1 MMSFLRNRIV
11 LAAALVAVALALVP
25 ASAQAACNGGAC
37 PITGG
42 SFRTVVG
49 GGFVIPQLTPLAGL
63 PNTPVFGATIAPT
76 GQQLGFG
83 HTVNGFVIP
92 KAGAQVTIPSGMGA
106 PFSIA
111 IQPGQ
116 LTYGSA
122 AATVLS
128 RVNCPICPPWG
139 QYATPKLVQV
149 PLFQFAPTFLGV
161 STNIGQSFPGR
172 AVAYPTEASPAQ
184 QTQTIGGPVLLKQN
198 GRGGA
203 QNLTH
208 CPGAL
213 VPDPM
218 TANWQG
224 GCIGF
229 TPSTSLGG
237 TGVQVTPALVKYVGT
252 VNQFGGPATQ
262 RQVRRAGT
270 QTNPNLGGALTNEW
284 IGRINFNRQAPNSYT
299 VSDFLVDNPTPMSTT
314 GSLTQIG
321 GTPLTVKTYETQPQD
336 LIEVAAW
343 GADFGVVVQRLGGA
357 AGDIVQGRI
366 KPDGSPFNTA
376 SQVLRTSNC
385 CQKYTD
391 MTTGGA
397 TVPTFPT
404 PTFTP
409 GANDGTGL
417 GRQATSTTWAG
428 PMTTGQVIVQ
438 AFSAMG
444 TVPLSTWTN
453 TGNDQRTVGG
463 QGMVNLVSGSMS
475 KRTSAGFSSAGTE
488 RTMLTLQLPEP
499 SMALGL
505 IAGVTALVGV
515 SRRRIR

>member
-1 MMSFLRNRIV
+1 MSFLRNRIV
-11 LAAALVAVALALVP
+11 FTATMIAVALALVP

-42 SFRTVVG
+42 SLRTVIG

-63 PNTPVFGATIAPT
+63 PNSPVFGDTIAPT
-76 GQQLGFG
+76 GMQMGFG
-83 HTVNGFVIP
+83 HTANGFIIP
-92 KAGAQVTIPSGMGA
+92 KAGAQVTIPSGQAGA

-116 LTYGSA
+116 LTYGDA
-122 AATVLS
+122 TATVLS
-128 RVNCPICPPWG
+128 RVNCTICPPWG

-149 PLFQFAPTFLGV
+149 PLFLFAPTFLGV

-172 AVAYPTEASPAQ
+172 AVAYPTESPPSQ

-198 GRGGA
+198 GRVGA
-203 QNLTH
+203 QNVTH
-208 CPGAL
+208 CAGAF

-229 TPSTSLGG
+229 TPTTGG
-237 TGVQVTPALVKYVGT
+237 GATGVQVTPALVKYVGT

-262 RQVRRAGT
+262 RQVRREGT
-270 QTNPNLGGALTNEW
+270 KTNPNLGGALTNGW
-284 IGRINFNRQAPNSYT
+284 LGIIRFNRQAPNSYT
-299 VSDFLVDNPTPMSTT
+299 VSDFLVPNPTLMSTT
-314 GSLTQIG
+314 GSRTQIP
-321 GTPLTVKTYETQPQD
+321 GTKLTPKTYETQPQD

-357 AGDIVQGRI
+357 AGDVVQGRI
-366 KPDGSPFNTA
+366 KTNGSPFDPATQVIRTTGCCTA
-376 SQVLRTSNC
+376 SGP
-385 CQKYTD
+385 
-391 MTTGGA
+391 GGN
-397 TVPTFPT
+397 PQ
-404 PTFTP
+404 
-409 GANDGTGL
+409 DGTGL

-428 PMTTGQVIVQ
+428 PMTTGQVVVQ
-438 AFSAMG
+438 AFSAMAE
-444 TVPLSTWTN
+444 TALSTWTN

-463 QGMVNLVSGSMS
+463 QGMVNLVSGSIS
-475 KRTSAGFSSAGTE
+475 KRTSGGFSSAGTE

-515 SRRRIR
+515 SRRRIQ

>member
-1 MMSFLRNRIV
+1 
-11 LAAALVAVALALVP
+11 
-25 ASAQAACNGGAC
+25 
-37 PITGG
+37 
-42 SFRTVVG
+42 
-49 GGFVIPQLTPLAGL
+49 
-63 PNTPVFGATIAPT
+63 
-76 GQQLGFG
+76 
-83 HTVNGFVIP
+83 
-92 KAGAQVTIPSGMGA
+92 
-106 PFSIA
+106 
-111 IQPGQ
+111 
-116 LTYGSA
+116 
-122 AATVLS
+122 
-128 RVNCPICPPWG
+128 
-139 QYATPKLVQV
+139 V
-149 PLFQFAPTFLGV
+149 PLFLFAPTFLGV

-172 AVAYPTEASPAQ
+172 AVAYPTESPPSL

-208 CPGAL
+208 CAGAI
-213 VPDPM
+213 VPDPI

-252 VNQFGGPATQ
+252 ANQFGGPATQ
-262 RQVRRAGT
+262 RQVRREGT
-270 QTNPNLGGALTNEW
+270 KTNPNLGGAATIPWL
-284 IGRINFNRQAPNSYT
+284 GRINFNRPAPNSYT
-299 VSDFLVDNPTPMSTT
+299 VSDWLVHNPTPTSAT
-314 GSLTQIG
+314 GSRTQIP
-321 GTPLTVKTYETQPQD
+321 GTRPTVKTYETQPQD

-366 KPDGSPFNTA
+366 KTNGSPFDTA
-376 SQVLRTSNC
+376 TQVIRTDNC
-385 CQKYTD
+385 CQKYVLPERTI
-391 MTTGGA
+391 
-397 TVPTFPT
+397 PT
-404 PTFTP
+404 PTFPGP

-428 PMTTGQVIVQ
+428 PLTTGQVIVQ
-438 AFSAMG
+438 AFAAGG

-453 TGNDQRTVGG
+453 TGQDQRTVSG

>member
-1 MMSFLRNRIV
+1 MMSFLGNRIV
-11 LAAALVAVALALVP
+11 FAAAMTVVALALVP

-122 AATVLS
+122 AATILS
-128 RVNCPICPPWG
+128 RVNCPICPAWG

-172 AVAYPTEASPAQ
+172 AVAYPTESPPSQ
-184 QTQTIGGPVLLKQN
+184 QTQTIGGPVLFKQN
-198 GRGGA
+198 GRLGA

-208 CPGAL
+208 CAGAI
-213 VPDPM
+213 VPDPI

-224 GCIGF
+224 GCIGV

-262 RQVRRAGT
+262 RQVRREGT
-270 QTNPNLGGALTNEW
+270 KTNPNLGGAPTNAW

-299 VSDFLVDNPTPMSTT
+299 VSDFLVPNPTPMSTT
-314 GSLTQIG
+314 GSASQIA
-321 GTPLTVKTYETQPQD
+321 GTPPTPKTYETQPQD

-357 AGDIVQGRI
+357 AGDIVQARV
-366 KPDGSPFNTA
+366 KPNGSPFNTA
-376 SQVLRTSNC
+376 DVRIRTTMC
-385 CQKYTD
+385 CTEFGPG
-391 MTTGGA
+391 TG
-397 TVPTFPT
+397 V
-404 PTFTP
+404 
-409 GANDGTGL
+409 NDGTGL

-428 PMTTGQVIVQ
+428 PLTTGQVIVQ
-438 AFSAMG
+438 AFSEMA

-453 TGNDQRTVGG
+453 TGNDQRTVSG

-475 KRTSAGFSSAGTE
+475 KRTSGGFSSAGTE

-505 IAGVTALVGV
+505 IAGITALVGV